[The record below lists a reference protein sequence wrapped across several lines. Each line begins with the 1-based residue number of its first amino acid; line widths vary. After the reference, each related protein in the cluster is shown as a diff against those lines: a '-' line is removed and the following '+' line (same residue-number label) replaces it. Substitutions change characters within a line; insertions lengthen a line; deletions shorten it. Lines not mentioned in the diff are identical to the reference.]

1 MEKQMGVKILSV
13 GAWTPERI
21 LTNDDLSKMV
31 DTSDEWIRSKT
42 GICERRIADDDTATS
57 DIALNAAKNALE
69 RANLSP
75 EDLDMIIV
83 ATATPDFVGFPS
95 TSCIVQGKLGAV
107 NAGAFD
113 LVAGCSGFAY
123 SIEVAR
129 GLINN
134 KGKIKNVMVIGA
146 EKLSSIVNWE
156 DRNTCC
162 LFGDGAGAMLL
173 TEGTEAEGD
182 IIDSIIMADGSGEDA
197 LKIKCGGSRYPIG
210 ANLPEKADIS
220 LSMDGQAVYNFAVRV
235 NTEML
240 KEILERN
247 NLTPDDIKW
256 VVPHQ
261 ANYRIIRAAARRL
274 KFDEEKFY
282 MNLDRFGNTSAAS
295 IGLALNEIYEKDKI
309 QRGDYIITMGFGAG
323 LTYAANL
330 IKY

>member
-1 MEKQMGVKILSV
+1 MEIQMGVKILSI
-13 GAWTPERI
+13 GAWTPERV

-42 GICERRIADDDTATS
+42 GICTRRIADDDTATS
-57 DIALNAAKNALE
+57 DIAINAAKIALE
-69 RANLSP
+69 RSGLKP

-83 ATATPDFVGFPS
+83 ATATPDFVGFPA
-95 TSCIVQGKLGAV
+95 TSCVVQGKLGAI

-113 LVAGCSGFAY
+113 LVAGCSGLAY

-134 KGKIKNVMVIGA
+134 GKMKYIMVLGA

-162 LFGDGAGAMLL
+162 LFGDGAGALIL
-173 TEGTEAEGD
+173 TESKDGEGD
-182 IIDSIIMADGSGEDA
+182 IIDSIVKADGTGEHA
-197 LKIKCGGSRYPIG
+197 LKIKVGGSRNPIKDT
-210 ANLPEKADIS
+210 LPAKEDIS

-235 NTEML
+235 NTEMV
-240 KEILERN
+240 KELLERN

-256 VVPHQ
+256 IIPHQ
-261 ANYRIIRAAARRL
+261 ANYRIIKAASRRL
-274 KFDEEKFY
+274 KIDESKFY
-282 MNLDRFGNTSAAS
+282 MNLADYGNTSAAS
-295 IGLALNEIYEKDKI
+295 IGIALNEIEEKGLLN
-309 QRGDYIITMGFGAG
+309 RGDYIITMGFGAG

>member
-1 MEKQMGVKILSV
+1 MGVKILSV
-13 GAWTPERI
+13 GAWAPERI

-31 DTSDEWIRSKT
+31 ETSDEWIVSKT
-42 GICERRIADDDTATS
+42 GIKERRIADDNTATS
-57 DIALNAAKNALE
+57 DIAIKAAEIALE
-69 RANLSP
+69 RAGIHA

-83 ATATPDFVGFPS
+83 ATATPDFQGFPS
-95 TSCIVQGKLGAV
+95 TSCIIQGKIGAV

-113 LVAGCSGFAY
+113 LIAGCSGLAY

-134 KGKIKNVMVIGA
+134 GSMKHIMVLGA

-162 LFGDGAGAMLL
+162 LFGDGAGAVILG
-173 TEGTEAEGD
+173 EGTDSEGD
-182 IIDSIIMADGSGEDA
+182 IIDSIIKADGTGEDA
-197 LKIKCGGSRYPIG
+197 LKIKVGGSRTPIKDY
-210 ANLPEKADIS
+210 LPTKADMS

-247 NLTPDDIKW
+247 NLTADDIKW

-261 ANYRIIRAAARRL
+261 ANYRIIKAAARRL
-274 KFDEEKFY
+274 KMDEQKFY
-282 MNLDRFGNTSAAS
+282 MNLERFGNTSAAS
-295 IGLALNEIYEKDKI
+295 IGLALNELYEKGELK
-309 QRGDYIITMGFGAG
+309 RGDYIITMGFGAG